1 MAQVVVDQKATC
13 VILSNWVASW
23 IAVLSKQQTSSRPS
37 FLEVIALLLGIV
49 LARQAH
55 LLPING
61 DRHIVVVETSSKVMS
76 SLSRLAKDP
85 RELMTESK
93 FPLVM

>member
-23 IAVLSKQQTSSRPS
+23 ITVLRKQQTSSRPS
-37 FLEVIALLLGIV
+37 LLEVIALLLGIV

-55 LLPING
+55 LLSIDG
-61 DRHIVVVETSSKVMS
+61 DRHIVVVETSPKVMS

>member
-1 MAQVVVDQKATC
+1 MDQKATC

-23 IAVLSKQQTSSRPS
+23 ITVLRKQQTSSRPS
-37 FLEVIALLLGIV
+37 LLEVIALLLGIV

-55 LLPING
+55 LLSIDG
-61 DRHIVVVETSSKVMS
+61 DRHIVVVETSPKVMS